1 MKIPFHEYWFD
12 HQEEEAVL
20 GVLKSGWLTAG
31 EKVKNFERD
40 FQIFKGN
47 DCYCIAVSSA
57 TAALELI
64 IDALDL
70 PKDAEILVPNFTFY
84 ATAGAVLTRGYK
96 VRLIDIDP
104 DTLLPNVE
112 HYSSAI
118 SDKTKAIIVVHYGGN
133 TPEMDEL
140 LEFTQKNN
148 LYLIEDCAH
157 AIETMWKNTPTGL
170 LGIAGAFSFYPNKNI
185 TTGEGGMVVTKDLIL
200 AEKIKS
206 LRGHG
211 IDQHTYDRSKLNG
224 SFKQYDI
231 VLPGRKANLSDLQA
245 TLGIVQLKKI
255 HDFHT
260 RRKFISET
268 YDAAFLKLEAIKRP
282 LIFEYV
288 HSAYHLYVLL
298 INFNLLSCT
307 KESILTDLIKE
318 GVQPSIHYKPLD
330 KMTIFKNENHN
341 SNFEGSRLAYQ
352 SVISLPIFPKM
363 TDLQVEYVINVF
375 SQIIMKYLIK

>member
-12 HQEEEAVL
+12 HLEEEAIL
-20 GVLKSGWLTAG
+20 EVLKSGWLTAG
-31 EKVKNFERD
+31 EKVKIFERD

-47 DCYCIAVSSA
+47 DCFCIAVSSA

-64 IDALDL
+64 IDALEL
-70 PKDAEILVPNFTFY
+70 PKEAEILVPNFTFY

-96 VRLIDIDP
+96 VKLIDIDP
-104 DTLLPNVE
+104 HTLLPNAD
-112 HYSSAI
+112 HYASAL
-118 SDKTKAIIVVHYGGN
+118 SENTKAIIVVHYGGN
-133 TPEMDEL
+133 TTEMDEIL
-140 LEFTQKNN
+140 KFTQKNN

-157 AIETMWKNTPTGL
+157 AIETTWKNTPTGL

-185 TTGEGGMVVTKDLIL
+185 TTGEGGMVVTKDPMLT
-200 AEKIKS
+200 EKIKS

-211 IDQHTYDRSKLNG
+211 IDQQTYDRSKLNG

-231 VLPGRKANLSDLQA
+231 ILPGRKANLTDLQA

-255 HDFHT
+255 HNFLT
-260 RRKFISET
+260 RRKLIT
-268 YDAAFLKLEAIKRP
+268 GIYDNAFLKFEAIKRP
-282 LIFEYV
+282 IVFENV
-288 HSAYHLYVLL
+288 NSAYHLYVLL
-298 INFNLLSCT
+298 LNFNLLSCN

-318 GVQPSIHYKPLD
+318 NIQPSIHYKPLNE
-330 KMTIFKNENHN
+330 MTIFKNEFQKL
-341 SNFEGSRLAYQ
+341 NFEGSNLAYQ

-363 TDLQVEYVINVF
+363 TDEQIEYVIRKF